1 MNEILKSKLQILAND
16 NLLLSAVR
24 AVFDEAIDLEKPR
37 KNETD
42 NDSLLGA
49 KYRAYEKAIEMI
61 NRGFLIIKSNQITK
75 NKSKS
80 FSKER

>member
-1 MNEILKSKLQILAND
+1 MNEVLKSKLQILAED
-16 NLLLSAVR
+16 ELLLKAIR
-24 AVFDEAIDLEKPR
+24 AVFDEAIELEKPKR
-37 KNETD
+37 IETD